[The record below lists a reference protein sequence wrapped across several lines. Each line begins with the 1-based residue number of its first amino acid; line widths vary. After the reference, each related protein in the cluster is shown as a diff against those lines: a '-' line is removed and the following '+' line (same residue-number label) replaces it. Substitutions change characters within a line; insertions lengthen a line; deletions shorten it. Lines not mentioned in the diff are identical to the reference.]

1 MEKVQRVEK
10 RVNEHVLSM
19 SNTVGNTN
27 QRQRGEHLSLSLDEG
42 VNDPLGNDLH
52 VGFSASF
59 HGPSI
64 SQEVH
69 EIASQNLQNGVG
81 TESNI
86 SAEVSFEAND
96 GEIYCNWQH
105 TVENAE
111 EILFDSSLHVSSS
124 ESENEQVE
132 ESDESTGL
140 ALGLATSA
148 TKFGVSHSA
157 VKELLCI
164 LRPFHSF

>member
-1 MEKVQRVEK
+1 M
-10 RVNEHVLSM
+10 
-19 SNTVGNTN
+19 
-27 QRQRGEHLSLSLDEG
+27 SLDEG

-52 VGFSASF
+52 VGISTSF

-69 EIASQNLQNGVG
+69 EIASQNLQNEVG